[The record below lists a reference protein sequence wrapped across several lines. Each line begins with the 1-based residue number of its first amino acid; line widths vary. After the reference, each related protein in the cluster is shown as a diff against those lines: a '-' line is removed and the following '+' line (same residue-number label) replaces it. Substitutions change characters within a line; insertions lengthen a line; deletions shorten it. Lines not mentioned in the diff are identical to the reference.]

1 MAEEA
6 AEPPH
11 PSDLRLQW
19 SQLGSSRGAAGHHE
33 QQVLAKC
40 HRTSVT
46 LESYATGPS

>member
-19 SQLGSSRGAAGHHE
+19 SQLGSSRGAAG
-33 QQVLAKC
+33 QVLAKC